1 MVTSALPVQQ
11 TMTELSA
18 LCAGLARDCGQPA
31 ASLLFSSV
39 GMDYLGG
46 RIGIGFPSAERA
58 SALRPV
64 ASMAVVGNEGTVWG
78 LLLLAGDD
86 HALPHPDHLE
96 LLRLAADDAAA
107 CLDRLAVAALVFSAQ
122 ATLAPL
128 RRAF

>member
-1 MVTSALPVQQ
+1 MMTSALPVQQ
-11 TMTELSA
+11 TMTELST

-58 SALRPV
+58 NMLRPV
-64 ASMAVVGNEGTVWG
+64 ASIAVVGGEGTVWG
-78 LLLLAGDD
+78 LLLLAGDE
-86 HALPHPDHLE
+86 HALPHPDHLDR
-96 LLRLAADDAAA
+96 LRQAADDAAA
-107 CLDRLAVAALVFSAQ
+107 CLDSLAVTALVFASSA
-122 ATLAPL
+122 TSVSL